1 MSSSSS
7 TSNNVA
13 PGFFFFFSASVAF
26 TALSYCV
33 CQHRKE
39 RCLLQERV
47 SGKETREQPRK
58 VDPPAPVRMTRQ
70 PSVNVSMLGD
80 SASIKGNRLAG

>member
-1 MSSSSS
+1 MSASSS
-7 TSNNVA
+7 TGSNGA
-13 PGFFFFFSASVAF
+13 AGFFFFFSASVAF
-26 TALSYCV
+26 SVISYCV

-47 SGKETREQPRK
+47 SEKETREQPRK
-58 VDPPAPVRMTRQ
+58 VDPPAAVRMTRQ
-70 PSVNVSMLGD
+70 PSMNVSMLGD